1 MILARI
7 SKNSKQFELNVFLT
21 YNPDDRRKHMFKP
34 EYKLLAIDLD
44 GTLLN
49 DDKQISDEDAEAIIR
64 ARKSGLKVVIATG
77 RPTSGTRK
85 SLETIGFDRGDF
97 VISNNGATIVDLP
110 DLGNRRT
117 LSITVQDHRRIDAFC
132 RENGIRHYSF
142 DATYCLSD
150 SLHEFTEWEQNAN
163 EIEVKI
169 VDFASLDE
177 NHRLLKVMAFGEPE
191 MIDRA
196 EAAVTGDLRR
206 RYAVI
211 RSADIL
217 LEFLH
222 PKATKGNAVKTVA
235 DWLGIKRSQ
244 VICIGDSGNDIDM
257 LSYAGLGIAMGNAKP
272 EVIAAADDVTAG
284 NQESGI
290 ARALEKHYFR

>member
-1 MILARI
+1 MP
-7 SKNSKQFELNVFLT
+7 T
-21 YNPDDRRKHMFKP
+21 H

-49 DDKQISDEDAEAIIR
+49 DDKQISGEDAAAIR
-64 ARKSGLKVVIATG
+64 KARKSGLKVVIATG

-85 SLETIGFDRGDF
+85 ALEAIGYDHGDF
-97 VISNNGATIVDLP
+97 IISNNGATIVDLP

-117 LSITVQDHRRIDAFC
+117 LSISVQDHRRIDDFC
-132 RENGIRHYSF
+132 RKNNVRHYSF

-150 SLHEFTEWEQNAN
+150 SLHEFTEWERNAN
-163 EIEVKI
+163 EIDVKI
-169 VDFASLDE
+169 VDFSKMDE
-177 NHRLLKVMAFGEPE
+177 NHRLLKVMAFGEPDE
-191 MIDRA
+191 IDRA
-196 EAAVTGDLRR
+196 EAAVTSDLRR

-222 PKATKGNAVKTVA
+222 PQATKGNAVKTIA
-235 DWLGIKRSQ
+235 GWLGIKRSQ

-257 LSYAGLGIAMGNAKP
+257 INYAGLGIAMGNARP
-272 EVIAAADDVTAG
+272 DVIAAADDITAS
-284 NQESGI
+284 NQEAGI
-290 ARALEKHYFR
+290 ARALEKHYFK